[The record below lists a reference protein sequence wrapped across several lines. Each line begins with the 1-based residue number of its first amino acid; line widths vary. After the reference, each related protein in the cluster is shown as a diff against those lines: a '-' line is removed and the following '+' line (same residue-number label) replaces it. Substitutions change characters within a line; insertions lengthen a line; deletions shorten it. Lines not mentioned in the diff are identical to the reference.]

1 MNKNE
6 NLIKQIAVLKMRSKE
21 TIKTFSSV
29 NRMFSIKEDKDDK
42 DLPYDFVSSP
52 SRINFAIIEK
62 TEQGSKVCDVN
73 LTKEEINEFYKER
86 KKHLEE
92 ETKRLQT
99 LAQPQETSEVEE

>member
-1 MNKNE
+1 MLILNKNE

-52 SRINFAIIEK
+52 
-62 TEQGSKVCDVN
+62 
-73 LTKEEINEFYKER
+73 
-86 KKHLEE
+86 
-92 ETKRLQT
+92 
-99 LAQPQETSEVEE
+99 